1 MRIIEGTAN
10 EVDLTSTLEKISKM
24 LKSHYG
30 KAPIIII
37 IDEYDT
43 PIQECYSKEF
53 YDEI

>member
-10 EVDLTSTLEKISKM
+10 EVDLEKISKM

-30 KAPIIII
+30 KAPIII